1 MAKWQVSGDYFETCN
16 CDYLCPCIYT
26 NLAGKPTHTY
36 CDVAMVYH
44 IDKGHFDGT
53 QLDGLN
59 FAVVAHT
66 PDAMGLG
73 NWEVG
78 LIIDERADAK
88 QREALAG
95 IGSGQAG
102 GPISALAPLVTKMLG
117 VEYKPIHFQKSGL
130 GLSASVAGMLDEAV
144 EGTPSPT
151 SAGQPLFLENTLHP
165 ANPKI
170 ALAHATRSHLHIFG
184 LNWDQTDGKNN
195 GHFAPF
201 DWKA

>member
-1 MAKWQVSGDYFETCN
+1 
-16 CDYLCPCIYT
+16 
-26 NLAGKPTHTY
+26 
-36 CDVAMVYH
+36 MVYH
-44 IDKGHFDGT
+44 VDKGPFDGAK
-53 QLDGLN
+53 LDGLN

-73 NWEVG
+73 NWAVG

-102 GPISALAPLVTKMLG
+102 GPISALGPLVSKMLG
-117 VEYKPIHFQKSGL
+117 IEYKPIQFQKSGM
-130 GLSASVAGMLDEAV
+130 GYSVNVPGMLDEAL
-144 EGTPSPT
+144 EGTPSPS
-151 SAGQPLFLENTLHP
+151 SAGEPLFLDNTLHP
-165 ANPKI
+165 ANAKI
-170 ALAHATRSHLHIFG
+170 ALAHATRSHLHAFG

-201 DWKA
+201 NWQG